1 MKSNFNTFYLWITL
15 LHNYICCFVDRFFEK
30 TYETK
35 TWFPFVKKVV
45 TLLFLTWVVSL
56 SKLFI
61 RNLRLFFRSNH
72 LRSKGSEK
80 LRWKRCFCFWLLKT
94 LLLQTH
100 LANTYG
106 LVFKSCIHCK
116 YSNKSYD
123 NRGKK
128 QADKESVE
136 HIGRQD
142 PLIL

>member
-61 RNLRLFFRSNH
+61 RNLHRFQGVITSVQREVKNCA
-72 LRSKGSEK
+72 E
-80 LRWKRCFCFWLLKT
+80 KRCFCFWLLKT